1 MSAGWGMGALFKT
14 FLWGYLVGGLTL
26 LPLLAILAWFW
37 GTALVDALQPGDT
50 TAPNTTDTHTRT
62 REKHHNESSS
72 NPGLGIDDEI
82 LDKLKTKTHVP
93 DVCAGYFAVCREYV
107 PGGVNGKPPDRTTP
121 AGAVVAVESPSV
133 YQSMYRTLFDRNKTA
148 SPTIDA
154 ANAKNKKAARNVFYV
169 VLRLGHLML
178 YDNEDQIEVRHV
190 ISLAHYKVDVHAGG
204 EPIPEGE
211 LWIKRNCIR
220 LVQELE
226 GESLAEAKSFFLF
239 SDNCSEKE
247 DFYHAMLQAQEHH
260 MGDST
265 AEPAPIPLKFDTP
278 DLVRLVQQ
286 LHASEEN
293 LHTRW
298 INALIG
304 RVFLAMYKTS
314 QIKDFIAAKINKK
327 ISRVPKPA
335 LVSSITLRKVDMG
348 TLPPF
353 ITNPKLKELTVDG
366 DLIVE
371 ADVSYKGNFRI
382 EISAIVRIDLGARFK
397 AREVTLVLATVLKK
411 LEGHVLLRIKPP
423 PSNRLWMT
431 FETPPKIDLSLEPIV
446 SSRQI
451 TYGPILRVMENRIR
465 EVVNETLVLP
475 NWDDMPFTN
484 TITQVIRGGI
494 WHEEKESK
502 DDDSLH
508 NIKQDDTTLE
518 RAIVDADKL
527 DETADSASSHMSIH
541 STVDSEDAG
550 TAVSSSTDYKST
562 TARPRTLRS
571 SSSAAPVKVDS
582 ATASAEIFHDR
593 STLTPTSVRSL
604 PLTSPMKSPFRSDT
618 GGTHATESSGSS
630 TEDVS
635 TASISGAST
644 KSAPAPPT
652 TFEQMHTRT
661 RSKELSAQEIAAA
674 AAAAAGA
681 TNMSTKKQTLGQN
694 LGSAT
699 AAARHWLAS
708 KQSPQAARSGNTNSN
723 NSATT
728 TNRPPSSSSTTLPLP
743 LDTTSTSNDPLP
755 SPSPPNPD
763 LPPRPQPPSST
774 PTSTT
779 HTTPMGRGQPL
790 PPPGTPLPLPP
801 KPEPST
807 RKTWSIP
814 PAAVT
819 AASTFANLAKR
830 KAVGTAPALG
840 HKKSFEGLG
849 FDSNAG
855 GSSGAGGGGGGGGGA
870 GNGGNAGGLLT
881 PGIHTHT
888 QPYSPLD
895 MPIPIPESTHA
906 LAQRTPDP
914 DTDSEDLFRRR
925 SVSTSTHTTSEAQ
938 DSRRRKS
945 SAASVKSVSNSGSSS
960 AQQQQQQQ
968 QQAPPLPKRRTRGS
982 VSGNQGH
989 GHGHGRMASRDVHV
1003 YGQGEDLFVVEAP
1016 VGDDGDG
1023 YGREKGGR

>member
-1 MSAGWGMGALFKT
+1 MSEGWGLGALLKT
-14 FLWGYLVGGLTL
+14 FVWGYLVGGLTL
-26 LPLLAILAWFW
+26 LPALAVIAWFW
-37 GTALVDALQPGDT
+37 GTTLVDTIQAADKGGAGDSHAANSSLPG
-50 TAPNTTDTHTRT
+50 
-62 REKHHNESSS
+62 EKQAESSS
-72 NPGLGIDDEI
+72 LGTGIDDEI
-82 LDKLKTKTHVP
+82 LEKLKAKTHVP
-93 DVCAGYFAVCREYV
+93 DVCAGYFAVCREFV

-121 AGAVVAVESPSV
+121 AGAVIPVESPSV
-133 YQSMYRTLFDRNKTA
+133 YQSMYRSIFDRNKTA
-148 SPTIDA
+148 SPTLDT
-154 ANAKNKKAARNVFYV
+154 ANNKNKKARNVFYV

-178 YDNEDQIEVRHV
+178 YDNDDQIEVRHV

-204 EPIPEGE
+204 ESIPEGE

-265 AEPAPIPLKFDTP
+265 AEPAPVPLKFDTP
-278 DLVRLVQQ
+278 DLVKLVQQ

-327 ISRVPKPA
+327 IARVPKPA
-335 LVSSITLRKVDMG
+335 LISSITLRKVDMG

-382 EISAIVRIDLGARFK
+382 EISAIVRIDLGTRFK
-397 AREVTLVLATVLKK
+397 VREVTLVLATVLKK
-411 LEGHVLLRIKPP
+411 LEGHMLLRIKPP

-484 TITQVIRGGI
+484 TIAQAIRGGI
-494 WHEEKESK
+494 WHEEKEGK
-502 DDDSLH
+502 DNDSLH
-508 NIKQDDTTLE
+508 NIEQYDATLE
-518 RAIVDADKL
+518 NAVIDAEKL
-527 DETADSASSHMSIH
+527 DDTADSASSHMSIH
-541 STVDSEDAG
+541 SSVDSEDTG
-550 TAVSSSTDYKST
+550 TGISSSTDYKST
-562 TARPRTLRS
+562 TARPRPLRS
-571 SSSAAPVKVDS
+571 SSSAAQVKVDS
-582 ATASAEIFHDR
+582 ANASAEIFHDR
-593 STLTPTSVRSL
+593 STLTPTSVQSL
-604 PLTSPMKSPFRSDT
+604 PITSPMKSPIRSDT
-618 GGTHATESSGSS
+618 GGSYATGSSSS

-635 TASISGAST
+635 TASISGVSI
-644 KSAPAPPT
+644 KSAPLPS
-652 TFEQMHTRT
+652 FEQAHNRT

-681 TNMSTKKQTLGQN
+681 TNMASKKQTLGQN

-708 KQSPQAARSGNTNSN
+708 KQSPQPSRANPVNSTAGKPN
-723 NSATT
+723 N
-728 TNRPPSSSSTTLPLP
+728 NRPISSGGLEGDTESPHSNINPQDNTRPHLSSHPSTSSTYTE
-743 LDTTSTSNDPLP
+743 
-755 SPSPPNPD
+755 
-763 LPPRPQPPSST
+763 
-774 PTSTT
+774 
-779 HTTPMGRGQPL
+779 PMGRGQPL
-790 PPPGTPLPLPP
+790 PPPGTPLPLP
-801 KPEPST
+801 KTET
-807 RKTWSIP
+807 RKSWSIP

-830 KAVGTAPALG
+830 KPIATTPALA
-840 HKKSFEGLG
+840 HKKSHDT
-849 FDSNAG
+849 FDIPT
-855 GSSGAGGGGGGGGGA
+855 SSSSS
-870 GNGGNAGGLLT
+870 LS
-881 PGIHTHT
+881 PQHTHHRAPHQHT
-888 QPYSPLD
+888 HLD
-895 MPIPIPESTHA
+895 TADSGGHA
-906 LAQRTPDP
+906 IR
-914 DTDSEDLFRRR
+914 DSEELFRRK
-925 SVSTSTHTTSEAQ
+925 SVSVGAGAEVS

-945 SAASVKSVSNSGSSS
+945 SAASSGEGGMN
-960 AQQQQQQQ
+960 ANANINANADEE
-968 QQAPPLPKRRTRGS
+968 APPLPKRRSRQQS
-982 VSGNQGH
+982 LNQG
-989 GHGHGRMASRDVHV
+989 GVGLGHGRRASRNGVGHELR
-1003 YGQGEDLFVVEAP
+1003 GQSEELFVVEAP
-1016 VGDDGDG
+1016 VVEGSASSMRGRDAED
-1023 YGREKGGR
+1023 GRERGVT